1 MYDPWIVQNC
11 PIRTICDKIQSFQAT
26 TISLAS
32 LMRKH
37 GHKQRVVVAPKL
49 TTHPKN
55 VAYLSLIGF
64 CSTGTPNKQDFE
76 LDIADTM
83 TM

>member
-1 MYDPWIVQNC
+1 
-11 PIRTICDKIQSFQAT
+11 
-26 TISLAS
+26 
-32 LMRKH
+32 MRKH